1 MKMRASLLQFA
12 AVVAA
17 VVLIAAWG
25 LTIFHRHQPTRTG
38 FASAQT
44 GHLSKPDLG
53 QIRALYARLP
63 MSFEANVGQAE
74 PEVQFLSRG
83 RGYELFLTREDA
95 VLALQ
100 RNYRLKSS
108 PRAKLLG
115 KASTTGKTS
124 LLRLHFEGANADA
137 VEGVGRLP
145 GRIDYFVGNDPKD
158 WHTDVPSYG
167 RVAYRG
173 IYPGVDAVFYGNQ
186 RQLEYDLVVAP
197 GADPAQIALRIDG
210 ASDVKTNA
218 DGNVE
223 MRVAGANVELL
234 KPAVYQEF
242 NGERRGVTANYV
254 VGNDHRVRF
263 SVAGYDRGSPLVID
277 PVLSYSTYLGGSA
290 GNTNV
295 NFDGANGIAVD
306 SLGDAYVTGVTF
318 STKFPITSSAFP
330 ADPNVATIG
339 AAFVTEMNP
348 AGTSQLYSTYLSGNG
363 AGSGG
368 AIGDNAAGIAV
379 DSAGDIYVTGLTY
392 STNFPTT
399 TNALNQTGP
408 SNGNILGTAFVSA
421 INPANTG
428 TAALVYS
435 TYLGGTGGDGGK
447 AIAADSAGG
456 NVYVTGYT
464 LSTDFPMTTPST
476 AYQTTMK
483 SAIGGN
489 AFLARL
495 DTTKSGTNSLI
506 YSTYLGGTSSSS
518 SGDFGLGITVDSSH
532 NAYFAGLATSTDFP
546 TTANALLPGPYASI
560 PNETGFVARIDTTQ
574 SGAGSLI
581 YSSYLGS
588 KAESSSSDADAAIAI
603 ALGPSNIAY
612 VTGQTTSSD
621 FPVTNASGLTAN
633 AGIAFVALIDTTKSG
648 SSSLP
653 YSTLLGG
660 TGGDIG
666 LGIAADSS
674 KNAYV
679 GGGTSS
685 TGIATVGA
693 FQTGLQGGGDGF
705 VAKVSP
711 NGNGAADFA
720 YFSYFGGSGNAGLS
734 GQDVVNGIA
743 LDSSSPP
750 NVYITGQTFST
761 AATFPVYPST
771 AFQTTLTQFDSAAVS
786 AGFVAKLTLEP
797 TIVFSATTLAFGNE
811 SVGSTAVNCG
821 ALAPCLVTLTNNTG
835 VAIPIT
841 LQTITATAPSV
852 ATDFAAGGAGTTC
865 AGSVPAGGNCT
876 IAVTFTPS
884 VAIAETATLPI
895 QYTAGNNA
903 AAVQNIVL
911 TGTGTAVAN
920 YTLLPASL
928 TFATTQLAGTTS
940 PSQPL
945 TLTNTSAAVE
955 VFTITASAN
964 FSETDNCSGAGGIA
978 GGANCTIN
986 VSLAPTATGTLNGT
1000 ITAASGGAMQVTTL
1014 SGTGGDFSLTSLP
1027 ASVTVTNN
1035 AGSFQATLSTTPQ
1048 GFAPTVT
1055 YACTTTIPN
1064 GSCTTSIAGQT
1075 VMVSIAVA
1083 SAVPP
1088 SGQRVDG
1095 QRLMRPAIPLVAAVL
1110 LFLTLPLLR
1119 RRRAWLGLAGVVLAL
1134 CVFSSCTGTSNTHNY
1149 SLTLTASSAS
1159 NGTTVNHVYTVQVVV
1174 K

>member
-12 AVVAA
+12 AAVAA
-17 VVLIAAWG
+17 VVLISAWG
-25 LTIFHRHQPTRTG
+25 LTAVHRRQATRTG
-38 FASAQT
+38 LASAQT
-44 GHLSKPDLG
+44 GQLSKPDLE
-53 QIRALYARLP
+53 QIRAQYAQLP
-63 MSFEANVGQAE
+63 MSFEANMGQTA

-83 RGYELFLTREDA
+83 RGYELFLTRDDA

-100 RNYRLKSS
+100 RNSRLKSS
-108 PRAKLLG
+108 PHAKLLG
-115 KASTTGKTS
+115 KASTGRAS
-124 LLRLHFEGANADA
+124 LLRLHFEGANPDA

-158 WHTDVPSYG
+158 WLTDVPSYG

-186 RQLEYDLVVAP
+186 KQLEYDFVVAP
-197 GADPAQIALRIDG
+197 GADPAQIALRVEG
-210 ASDVKTNA
+210 ASDLKTSA

-234 KPAVYQEF
+234 KPAVYQEL
-242 NGERRGVTANYV
+242 NGERREVAANYV

-290 GNTNV
+290 GNGNGS
-295 NFDGANGIAVD
+295 FDGANGIAVD
-306 SLGDAYVTGVTF
+306 SLGDAYVAGVTF
-318 STKFPITSSAFP
+318 STTFPTTSSAFP
-330 ADPNVATIG
+330 ADPNVATNG
-339 AAFVTEMNP
+339 GAFVTEMNP
-348 AGTSQLYSTYLSGNG
+348 GGTLQLYSTYLSGNG
-363 AGSGG
+363 GEDAF
-368 AIGDNAAGIAV
+368 GIAV
-379 DSAGDIYVTGLTY
+379 DTAGDIYVAGLTY

-408 SNGNILGTAFVSA
+408 SNGNINGTAFVSA
-421 INPANTG
+421 INPANAG
-428 TAALVYS
+428 IGALVYS
-435 TYLGGTGGDGGK
+435 TYLGGTGGDGGE
-447 AIAADSAGG
+447 AIAADLTGG

-464 LSTDFPMTTPST
+464 LSTDFPMTAPST
-476 AYQTTMK
+476 AYQTTMN
-483 SAIGGN
+483 SASGGN

-495 DTTKSGTNSLI
+495 DTTQSGTSSLI
-506 YSTYLGGTSSSS
+506 YSTYLGGSSTTT
-518 SGDFGLGITVDSSH
+518 SGDFGLGVSVDSSH
-532 NAYFAGLATSTDFP
+532 NAYFVGLATSGDFP

-581 YSSYLGS
+581 YSSFLGS
-588 KAESSSSDADAAIAI
+588 KAESSNSDEDFATAI

-612 VTGQTTSSD
+612 VTGETKSAD
-621 FPVTNASGLTAN
+621 FPVTNASGLSAD
-633 AGIAFVALIDTTKSG
+633 AGGISFVALIDTTKSG
-648 SSSLP
+648 ANSLP

-666 LGIAADSS
+666 LAIAADSS

-685 TGIATVGA
+685 IGIATVGA
-693 FQTGLQGGGDGF
+693 FQTNLQGGGDGF

-720 YFSYFGGSGNAGLS
+720 YFTYFGGSGNAN
-734 GQDVVNGIA
+734 GQDVVNGVA

-750 NVYITGQTFST
+750 NVYISGQTFST
-761 AATFPVYPST
+761 PATFPAYPT
-771 AFQTTLTQFDSAAVS
+771 AAFQTTLPAGAVS
-786 AGFVAKLTLEP
+786 AAFVAKLTLEP

-811 SVGSTAVNCG
+811 SEGSTATVCG
-821 ALAPCLVTLTNNTG
+821 LLNPCVVTLTNNTG

-841 LQTITATAPSV
+841 IQALTGTNPG
-852 ATDFAAGGAGTTC
+852 DFAAGAAGTTC

-884 VAIAETATLPI
+884 MVPPGAETATLPI
-895 QYTAGNNA
+895 QYTAGNSA
-903 AAVQNIVL
+903 AATQNITL

-920 YTLLPASL
+920 FTLLPGSL
-928 TFATTQLAGTTS
+928 TFAATQLVTTTS
-940 PSQPL
+940 PSQPV
-945 TLTNTSAAVE
+945 TLKNTSAAAE
-955 VFTITASAN
+955 VFTIATSAN

-978 GGANCTIN
+978 GGATCTIN
-986 VSLAPTATGTLNGT
+986 VSLAPGAMATGALNGT
-1000 ITAASGGAMQVTTL
+1000 LTATSGGAMQTTTL

-1035 AGSFQATLSTTPQ
+1035 AGSFQATLSSTPQ

-1055 YACTTTIPN
+1055 YTCTTTIPN
-1064 GSCTTSIAGQT
+1064 GSCTTSVAGQT
-1075 VMVSIAVA
+1075 VMVNIAVA

-1095 QRLMRPAIPLVAAVL
+1095 QRLMRPAIPLVAALL
-1110 LFLTLPLLR
+1110 LFLMLPLLR
-1119 RRRAWLGLAGVVLAL
+1119 RRRAWLGLARIVLAL
-1134 CVFSSCTGTSNTHNY
+1134 CVFSSCTGTMKTQNY
-1149 SLTLTASSAS
+1149 NLTLTASSTS
-1159 NGTTVNHVYTVQVVV
+1159 NGTTVNHAYTVPVVV